1 MTPIAPSESGM
12 PPVKVFIAFAVGT
25 LYKALTSPLRPIPG
39 PKSTLL
45 TNLPLK
51 LSVLSGT
58 RCHHI
63 DALHRTHGPIVRISP
78 TEVSVNSLEGF
89 KQIHSLRS
97 GFRKSKWYEEFVRL
111 PKLVSFSMSERR
123 EHAARRK
130 LFARAFGKTALRR
143 EWEGLVRSKCALAVA
158 RMGEESRRV
167 GKVDV
172 LKWWMFLA
180 SDVVGEISFGEGFG
194 NLERGEKNAFI
205 GVLEKVTKG
214 SGIRV
219 ELPLLGVLGGW
230 IPTEEMQMLWNGK
243 DLIMDYASKAVETAR
258 SLGGVKNIFASVIAT
273 ADEGA
278 QDLTDLDIKVE
289 AVNFIIAGSDTTG
302 MTLTYLTWAVLQR
315 PEIRTALEQEVAT
328 LPSDFSDADLEALP
342 FLNATIDET
351 LRLYGAAPGSL
362 PRTAPKGGAQLG
374 DYFIPEGFTVST
386 QSYSMHRDPKLFP
399 DPERFNPYRWLDT
412 ADPLSEEA
420 KSAFASFGAGAHTC
434 IGVHL
439 ARMELRIA
447 TTLFFREWRGVARLA
462 AETTNESMAME
473 NYFLI
478 APAAHKC
485 EVVIGKS

>member
-1 MTPIAPSESGM
+1 
-12 PPVKVFIAFAVGT
+12 
-25 LYKALTSPLRPIPG
+25 
-39 PKSTLL
+39 
-45 TNLPLK
+45 
-51 LSVLSGT
+51 
-58 RCHHI
+58 
-63 DALHRTHGPIVRISP
+63 
-78 TEVSVNSLEGF
+78 
-89 KQIHSLRS
+89 
-97 GFRKSKWYEEFVRL
+97 
-111 PKLVSFSMSERR
+111 MSERR

-289 AVNFIIAGSDTTG
+289 AVNFIIAGE
-302 MTLTYLTWAVLQR
+302 Y
-315 PEIRTALEQEVAT
+315 
-328 LPSDFSDADLEALP
+328 
-342 FLNATIDET
+342 
-351 LRLYGAAPGSL
+351 
-362 PRTAPKGGAQLG
+362 
-374 DYFIPEGFTVST
+374 
-386 QSYSMHRDPKLFP
+386 
-399 DPERFNPYRWLDT
+399 
-412 ADPLSEEA
+412 
-420 KSAFASFGAGAHTC
+420 TC
-434 IGVHL
+434 
-439 ARMELRIA
+439 
-447 TTLFFREWRGVARLA
+447 F
-462 AETTNESMAME
+462 
-473 NYFLI
+473 
-478 APAAHKC
+478 
-485 EVVIGKS
+485 